1 MVKFPLNELTKSL
14 YIFCW
19 IFCYPFFVIPLM
31 PTRPTLCKYGKSRI
45 ENPSW
50 FEGRLDSSAA
60 YGQSAKYKGYQLFF
74 GEYFIFS
81 LFSWSSG
88 SWDWVRR
95 GYETK
100 NLWSHF
106 CVSYYLQ
113 DWWGGCYP
121 LWIRQ
126 LGIRTIIYSGGSKYY
141 RRFHQLF
148 IISSA

>member
-50 FEGRLDSSAA
+50 FEGRLDSSAQ

-88 SWDWVRR
+88 SWDWVR
-95 GYETK
+95 GGTK
-100 NLWSHF
+100 QRIYGAIFVCL
-106 CVSYYLQ
+106 
-113 DWWGGCYP
+113 
-121 LWIRQ
+121 
-126 LGIRTIIYSGGSKYY
+126 IIYRTGGGVIPPLDSSVGHKNNHLQWRIQVLPSVPPTIYY
-141 RRFHQLF
+141 
-148 IISSA
+148 I